1 MLQKY
6 KKRNRF
12 TRGTGDIACKSSMK
26 IWFYMLALN
35 NTHRENWVLLNSLQY
50 FTEIEAW
57 LLFPTF
63 FLYLRNK
70 FPYRLMS
77 QIKESRCLKNVIH
90 QISRNEWLLLSAF
103 LQGLRQNL
111 IWFLS

>member
-6 KKRNRF
+6 KKMNRF

-63 FLYLRNK
+63 SYIYAISFHTVYCR
-70 FPYRLMS
+70 R
-77 QIKESRCLKNVIH
+77 LKNPDV
-90 QISRNEWLLLSAF
+90 
-103 LQGLRQNL
+103 
-111 IWFLS
+111 